1 MMEQVALEVAIA
13 QLQAGAHPP
22 PRSRATV
29 QKNRRIEELKR
40 RFTDNEITLQE
51 YITGLAGHTNLVA

>member
-1 MMEQVALEVAIA
+1 MTLSTGGARGAETATAPDQSLLMMEQAAVEVAFA

-29 QKNRRIEELKR
+29 EE
-40 RFTDNEITLQE
+40 
-51 YITGLAGHTNLVA
+51 